1 MTRITHHGFHVLRPK
16 FVREFEEDARTQARF
31 HLGMAYF
38 WLLNFPFVLY
48 VFTYQPAIWN
58 KYGVFYVLIASLY
71 ANFATDF
78 GALSGAQASM
88 KADRIDVHDNTNV
101 IIKES

>member
-1 MTRITHHGFHVLRPK
+1 VRGFQVLRPR
-16 FVREFEEDARTQARF
+16 FIREFEEDAKTQARF
-31 HLGMAYF
+31 HLVMAYF
-38 WLLNFPFVLY
+38 WIANFPIVLY
-48 VFTYQPAIWN
+48 VFAYQKPIWD

-88 KADRIDVHDNTNV
+88 KADKIEVSGNENV
-101 IIKES
+101 NIELS

>member
-1 MTRITHHGFHVLRPK
+1 VRGFQVLRPR
-16 FVREFEEDARTQARF
+16 FIREFEEDAKTQARF
-31 HLGMAYF
+31 HLVMAYF
-38 WLLNFPFVLY
+38 WIVLY
-48 VFTYQPAIWN
+48 VFAYQKPIWD

-88 KADRIDVHDNTNV
+88 KADKIEVSGNENV
-101 IIKES
+101 NIELS